1 MSQSGA
7 QLVYVAGLGCRR
19 GCSSAQ
25 LFELL
30 QQALAPH
37 GLQPS
42 DLGALASSNHKQDEP
57 GLRQLAEQ
65 LCLPIAWLP
74 ASQLSPYH
82 ERLRQTSVLS
92 LQITGSAGVAEA
104 SALAQVE
111 VLSGQ
116 RGELLGEKL
125 RSANATCALAR
136 AQLLEIS

>member
-1 MSQSGA
+1 MAQPDA

-30 QQALAPH
+30 QQTLTPH

-42 DLGALASSNHKQDEP
+42 DLDALASSSHKQDEP

-74 ASQLSPYH
+74 ASQLSLYH
-82 ERLRQTSVLS
+82 ERLRQTSALS

-111 VLSGQ
+111 LLSGQ
-116 RGELLGEKL
+116 RGELLGEKR
-125 RSANATCALAR
+125 RSANATCAIAV
-136 AQLLEIS
+136 APIMEST